1 MKVFLVKEK
10 LILNVILFNFFCLM
24 VWIIV
29 RERVLLGFLIVNNLI
44 GLFKSLILNLKRVI
58 FFLVLSVN
66 FFNIYFFLK

>member
-1 MKVFLVKEK
+1 M
-10 LILNVILFNFFCLM
+10 NVILFNFFCLM

-44 GLFKSLILNLKRVI
+44 GSFKSLILNLKRVI

>member
-1 MKVFLVKEK
+1 
-10 LILNVILFNFFCLM
+10 M

-29 RERVLLGFLIVNNLI
+29 KERVLLGFLIVNNLI

>member
-1 MKVFLVKEK
+1 MKVFEVKEK

-29 RERVLLGFLIVNNLI
+29 KERVLSGFLIVNNLI
-44 GLFKSLILNLKRVI
+44 GSFKSLILNLKRVI